1 VRWSLRYADP
11 QEVDLVRILNRP
23 VRIWQTMLV
32 AAALAA
38 LAATGTTIAAQDPTA
53 RDTIRRASF
62 NVPPNSTVIK
72 RVVCPRR
79 DKALGGGIQ
88 VQNANLQDVRDSY
101 PWVDVND
108 DVPGADDGWEGHV
121 RNSGDETLS
130 DHQRDLRLSAA
141 S

>member
-1 VRWSLRYADP
+1 
-11 QEVDLVRILNRP
+11 VRILNRP

-38 LAATGTTIAAQDPTA
+38 LAATGTTIAAQGPSA

-62 NVPPNSTVIK
+62 NVSPNSTVIK

-88 VQNANLQDVRDSY
+88 VQNANLQAVRDSY
-101 PWVDVND
+101 PWVDFND

-121 RNSGDETLS
+121 RNSGDEALDAIISVTC
-130 DHQRDLRLSAA
+130 D
-141 S
+141 